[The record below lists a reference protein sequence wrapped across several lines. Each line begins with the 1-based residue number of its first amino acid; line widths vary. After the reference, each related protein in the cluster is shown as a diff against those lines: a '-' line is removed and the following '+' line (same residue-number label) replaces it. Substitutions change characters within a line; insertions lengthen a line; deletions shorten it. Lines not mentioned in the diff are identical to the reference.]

1 MKNGEEKQKDRR
13 ILKVYTLNGKSFE
26 ERIIPE
32 NVTINKP
39 QKIITEIEQYNQPS
53 LFDQQIE
60 YKESHE

>member
-32 NVTINKP
+32 
-39 QKIITEIEQYNQPS
+39 IEQYNQPS